1 MKIALISAK
10 FPFGPKEPYLEAEI
24 RALSEYIEDL
34 TIIPTSPPRRPSRH
48 SDLPA
53 KVVRMPLISLRTY
66 IRTIQLCCSQPGAVL
81 RALRSIIMPRAR
93 FTVRLKNLVIFPKA
107 LAVADIVQRE
117 NIDHIHSYWLSTP
130 STVAYIAA
138 QIAGKP
144 WSSTAHRWD
153 IYENNLAHAKAKS
166 AAFMRVI
173 SRRGLSD
180 YRKRIGVVHWERSV
194 ALHLGVRVPPQ
205 RAAYPLAARH
215 RPLTLLCAAA
225 FVPVK
230 GHKFLIEALAQVRDS
245 GYAVR
250 CYLAGDGPLK
260 GRIAALIRKH
270 RLSAVVTILSEV
282 PHHELMRQL
291 QSGMFDAAVLPSIE
305 REDQMEGIP
314 VALMEAMA
322 VGLPCIA
329 TNSGSV
335 TELLDASCGIVV
347 PQGSSGALADAI
359 ITLARDVKRG
369 SPLGV
374 LARRRV
380 AEQYDARQTAAV
392 LSALLRRPEMLEEHS
407 GEFAEMKA

>member
-1 MKIALISAK
+1 MKIAIISAK

-24 RALSEYIEDL
+24 RALSEYIEEL
-34 TIIPTSPPRRPSRH
+34 TIIPTSPPRRQSRYP
-48 SDLPA
+48 DLPA
-53 KVVRMPLISLRTY
+53 KVFRLPLISLRTY
-66 IRTIQLCCSQPGAVL
+66 GRTIQMCCSRPRAVL
-81 RALRSIIMPRAR
+81 RALRSIIAPKAR
-93 FTVRLKNLVIFPKA
+93 FTVRLKNLAIFPKA
-107 LAVADIVQRE
+107 LAVADIVRRE

-138 QIAGKP
+138 QLAGKP

-153 IYENNLAHAKAKS
+153 IYEDNLAHAKAKS
-166 AAFMRVI
+166 ASFTRVI

-194 ALHLGVRVPPQ
+194 ALHLGVRVPPE

-225 FVPVK
+225 FVPIK
-230 GHKFLIEALAQVRDS
+230 GHKILIEALAQVRDA
-245 GYAVR
+245 GYSVR
-250 CYLAGDGPLK
+250 CFLAGDGPLK
-260 GRIAALIRKH
+260 SAIAALIRKH
-270 RLSAVVTILSEV
+270 RLSSVVTILSEV
-282 PHHELMRQL
+282 PHRELLRQL
-291 QSGMFDAAVLPSIE
+291 QAGMFDAAVLPSIE

-335 TELLDASCGIVV
+335 TELLDGSCGIVV
-347 PQGSSGALADAI
+347 PQGNGGALADAI
-359 ITLARDVKRG
+359 ITLARDANRG
-369 SPLGV
+369 SSLG
-374 LARRRV
+374 LQARQRV

-392 LSALLRRPEMLEEHS
+392 LSALLRRPAMLEERS
-407 GEFAEMKA
+407 GVLAEMKA